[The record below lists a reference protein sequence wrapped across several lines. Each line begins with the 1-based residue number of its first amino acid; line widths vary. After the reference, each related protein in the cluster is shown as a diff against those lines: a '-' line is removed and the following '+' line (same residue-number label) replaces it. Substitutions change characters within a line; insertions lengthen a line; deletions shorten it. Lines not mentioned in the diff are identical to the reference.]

1 MTRPIRPRDAVEPT
15 GDDPQLLAQGAA
27 PSGLEL
33 AQGAEPAPDSGHTP
47 ARAVGPTLRSGRLA
61 GLPMW
66 AAIWV
71 VSWPVL
77 GESFLTWLV
86 GAVDTVVAAG
96 LSRDAADAIGGAA
109 YVAWLMGMVGL
120 ALGVGAN
127 ALVAR
132 SVGKGRL
139 AVANAA
145 VGQAVLVALS
155 LGAAVGLIV
164 AIVAEPL
171 GRMLGL
177 TGEPLRLL
185 VLYLRIVAFGTPAL
199 TVLESC
205 NACLRGA
212 GDAKRPL
219 AVMVTINVIN
229 LVVSWSLAGADFR
242 HATTLAS
249 GEVVTRTL
257 IANPFPFHWG
267 VAGIATGTVTA
278 WVVGAIMVLTMLA
291 RGRGGVALFRRR
303 LRPHWHTLRRIV
315 RVGLPN
321 FLETLGMWAGNFLV
335 VMMVGAMRTEGALGA
350 HIVAIRIEAVSFLPA
365 FSMSL
370 AAATLA
376 GQWLGAGSAAMA
388 SRVILA
394 CVGVASVFMGA
405 MGLAF
410 LLAPEVITGWFTPQ
424 PEHLA
429 LTPQLLAITGWVQVP
444 FAVGIVLRSALRAA
458 GDARVVM
465 WITWVCTW
473 AIRLPLAF
481 IISGVDLTIWG
492 VTIHNPAPFGNNG
505 LPGLWI
511 GLCSEIVLR
520 GALFWGRFLQGA
532 WKTKRV

>member
-1 MTRPIRPRDAVEPT
+1 MTTPPKQRDAVEQI
-15 GDDPQLLAQGAA
+15 GEDPQLLAQGAA
-27 PSGLEL
+27 PSGAEL
-33 AQGAEPAPDSGHTP
+33 GAGAPRRAIAPGEPA
-47 ARAVGPTLRSGRLA
+47 LRSGRLA
-61 GLPMW
+61 GLTMW

-77 GESFLTWLV
+77 AESFLTWLV

-96 LSRDAADAIGGAA
+96 LSRDATDAIGGAA
-109 YVAWLMGMVGL
+109 YIAWLMGMVGL
-120 ALGVGAN
+120 ALGIGAN

-132 SVGKGRL
+132 SVGRGRL

-145 VGQAVLVALS
+145 VGQAVLVSLS
-155 LGAAVGLIV
+155 LGVVVGLAV
-164 AIVAEPL
+164 AVLAEPL
-171 GRMLGL
+171 GRLLGL
-177 TGEPLRLL
+177 EGEPLRLMM
-185 VLYLRIVAFGTPAL
+185 VYLRILAFGVPAL
-199 TVLESC
+199 TLMESC

-219 AVMVTINVIN
+219 AVMVTINIIN
-229 LVVSWSLAGADFR
+229 LVLSWSLAGAAFR
-242 HATTLAS
+242 HASVLPS
-249 GEVVTRTL
+249 GEAVTRTL
-257 IANPFPFHWG
+257 IENPFPFKWG
-267 VAGIATGTVTA
+267 VAGIATGTVCA
-278 WVVGAIMVLTMLA
+278 WVAGAIIVLCMLA
-291 RGRGGVALFRRR
+291 RGRGGVSLSRRR

-321 FLETLGMWAGNFLV
+321 FFETVGMWAGNFLI
-335 VMMVGAMRTEGALGA
+335 VMMVGAMATEGALGA

-376 GQWLGAGSAAMA
+376 GQWLGAGSSAMA
-388 SRVILA
+388 SRVIMA

-405 MGLAF
+405 MGVCF
-410 LLAPEVITGWFTPQ
+410 LLVPHVITGWFTPQ

-458 GDARVVM
+458 GDAKVVM

-473 AIRLPLAF
+473 LIRLPLAF
-481 IISGVDLTIWG
+481 LISGVDLRFGTF
-492 VTIHNPAPFGNNG
+492 VVHNPAPFGNNG

-520 GALFWGRFLQGA
+520 GALFWLRFLQGK
-532 WKTKRV
+532 WKVMKV